1 MEILICEL
9 NLSKDMILII
19 NSHCDNLTF
28 ILSATIL
35 HSSAISRSVTVTTL
49 EFNKLKTVLKR
60 TINLL
65 NGLQRTINLLKW
77 TTKDN

>member
-35 HSSAISRSVTVTTL
+35 HPSAISRSVTVTTL